1 MNLTKEDTLYAA
13 DEFIQ
18 YYTQFNS
25 ILEYQLKVKE
35 DRVGNSVQ
43 DEQTGMLPFCT
54 PYDDFFQEWDM
65 PPSEMEFSFLVSQ
78 QEGFSDK
85 TFSEKLDV
93 VSSHGNMKNI
103 PGRRFRIIVKENKT
117 NTIVG
122 FVHLSSPVISIRPRH
137 DWMGGIPRLEN
148 VNRHSIMG
156 SVIVP
161 TQPFGFNYLGG
172 KLLCLICTSHWV
184 REELNKKYP
193 GSEMCL
199 FETTSL
205 YGTTKGMS
213 MYDGLKPFLRHA
225 GDTVSD
231 FPPPVHDQVFNRMD
245 HWFKDRNGGDYLV
258 PMITPTKNNP
268 KSPTTSRKHRTENKM
283 KALVKKMLKHYKMT
297 DKLKEFD
304 DAILHGKSLTERK
317 RYYYSTYGYSN
328 VADVILRGADPI
340 INQQNW
346 DKHHLENIIEWWKKK
361 AQKRYDTLVEQGGV
375 RRELEIHGTGM
386 DIDIIR

>member
-1 MNLTKEDTLYAA
+1 MILNREDTIIAA
-13 DEFIQ
+13 DKFIQ
-18 YYTQFNS
+18 YYTQFDS
-25 ILEYQLKVKE
+25 ILDYQLKVKD
-35 DRVGNSVQ
+35 DRVGGGVQ
-43 DEQTGMLPFCT
+43 QEQTGMLSFCE
-54 PYDDFFQEWDM
+54 PYDDFFQDWDM
-65 PPSEMEFSFLVSQ
+65 PPSEMDFSFLVSQ

-85 TFSEKLDV
+85 VFSEKLDV

-103 PGRRFRIIVKENKT
+103 PGRRFRIIVKETNT

-122 FVHLSSPVISIRPRH
+122 FIHLSSPVISIKPRH
-137 DWMGGIPRLEN
+137 DWMGGVPRLEN

-161 TQPFGFNYLGG
+161 TQPFGYNYLGG

-193 GSEMCL
+193 GSDICL

-205 YGTTKGMS
+205 YGTSKGKS

-231 FPPPVHDQVFNRMD
+231 FPPPIHDKVFNALD
-245 HWFKDRNGGDYLV
+245 HWFKERNDDEYLV

-268 KSPTTSRKHRTENKM
+268 KSPTTSRKHRSENKM
-283 KALVKKMLKHYKMT
+283 KSIVKKMLKQHGMSS
-297 DKLKEFD
+297 KLDEFNN
-304 DAILHGKSLTERK
+304 AIIHGKSLTERK

-328 VADVILRGADPI
+328 VNDVIINGATPVV
-340 INQQNW
+340 NQQNW
-346 DKHHLENIIEWWKKK
+346 DKHHLENIIQWWKKK
-361 AQKRYDTLVEQGGV
+361 AQNRWDGLNQDGRL